1 MKTSLFAFLLAITA
15 VACSN
20 VVGTQEE
27 DNDFLFSQASMEN
40 AVFTTT
46 GNPFQPGGPR
56 HGNTFDH
63 QRGLN
68 LIVSLDQNL
77 KLSTEQRQQIAAFAL
92 TLNQTLMSIR
102 SDVQNG
108 SSTREQAKTKI
119 QAARLAFITSV
130 KTVLT
135 DAQKAALEEWL
146 KNHWNK

>member
-1 MKTSLFAFLLAITA
+1 MKTSLFALFIAISA

-20 VVGTQEE
+20 MVGTQEE
-27 DNDFLFSQASMEN
+27 DNDFLFSQSSMEN
-40 AVFTTT
+40 AVFTTS

-68 LIVSLDQNL
+68 MIVSLDQNL

-102 SDVQNG
+102 SEVQNG
-108 SSTREQAKTKI
+108 SITREQAKTKI

-130 KTVLT
+130 KTVLS
-135 DAQKAALEEWL
+135 DAQKSALEEWL

>member
-102 SDVQNG
+102 SEVQNG
-108 SSTREQAKTKI
+108 SITREQAKTKI

-135 DAQKAALEEWL
+135 DAQKSALEEWL